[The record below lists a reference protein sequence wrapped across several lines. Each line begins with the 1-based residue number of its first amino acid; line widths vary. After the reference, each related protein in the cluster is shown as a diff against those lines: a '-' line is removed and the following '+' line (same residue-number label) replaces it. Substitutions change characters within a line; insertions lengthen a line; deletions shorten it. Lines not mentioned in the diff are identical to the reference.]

1 MTSTT
6 WSSKVIPISSIVTDL
21 STQVHTFK
29 RSCQVQ
35 CLAVPIADAMSAAI
49 YSHMDHMQRH
59 ALKQADHK
67 YQAYTARIRDAVQ
80 EKNRV
85 NAKQC
90 YEMRMISNLSAALD
104 LTRRKSWE
112 FEGTSA
118 ETDKIL
124 EDHTGDDGESWF
136 YTYHNAGEEIE
147 KAMIQKCIKVAALA
161 SQWDLLTDQVKKLN
175 KEQDEYGDK
184 LVKKAEQ
191 KEESK

>member
-1 MTSTT
+1 M
-6 WSSKVIPISSIVTDL
+6 
-21 STQVHTFK
+21 
-29 RSCQVQ
+29 Q
-35 CLAVPIADAMSAAI
+35 CLAVPIAHALSGAN

-59 ALKQADHK
+59 ALKQADPK
-67 YQAYTARIRDAVQ
+67 YQEYTAKIRDAVQ
-80 EKNRV
+80 EKNRI

-112 FEGTSA
+112 FESTDA
-118 ETDKIL
+118 NTDKIL

-147 KAMIQKCIKVAALA
+147 KTMIQKCIKVANLA
-161 SQWDLLTDQVKKLN
+161 VQWDVLTEQVKQLN
-175 KEQDEYGDK
+175 KDQDKYGDK
-184 LVKKAEQ
+184 LVKKAEK